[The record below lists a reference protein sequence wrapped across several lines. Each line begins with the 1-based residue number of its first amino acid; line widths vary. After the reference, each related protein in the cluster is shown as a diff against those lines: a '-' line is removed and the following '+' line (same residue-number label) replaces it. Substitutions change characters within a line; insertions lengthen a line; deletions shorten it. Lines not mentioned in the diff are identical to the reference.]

1 MGKVKGENGHFQFS
15 PKSYSPSDVTADHCF
30 FKSILSDLQS
40 EAVKA
45 FVKNGLSKSV
55 TSS

>member
-1 MGKVKGENGHFQFS
+1 MGYVKGKNVNFQFS

-30 FKSILSDLQS
+30 FEFTLSDLQT
-40 EAVKA
+40 EAVKPL
-45 FVKNGLSKSV
+45 VKNGLNKSV